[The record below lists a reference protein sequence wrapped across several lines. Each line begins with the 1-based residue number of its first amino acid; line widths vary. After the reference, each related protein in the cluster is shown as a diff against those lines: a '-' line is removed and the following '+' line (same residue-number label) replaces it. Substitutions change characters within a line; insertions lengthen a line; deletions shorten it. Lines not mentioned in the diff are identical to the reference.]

1 VVTASRRCVVG
12 GPGDGPLLANLDAAK
27 EADMLSSTEW
37 ATFAV
42 IIVGLT
48 VPFVILVRDFMKDP
62 NKS

>member
-1 VVTASRRCVVG
+1 
-12 GPGDGPLLANLDAAK
+12 
-27 EADMLSSTEW
+27 MLSSTEW

-42 IIVGLT
+42 IIVGLA